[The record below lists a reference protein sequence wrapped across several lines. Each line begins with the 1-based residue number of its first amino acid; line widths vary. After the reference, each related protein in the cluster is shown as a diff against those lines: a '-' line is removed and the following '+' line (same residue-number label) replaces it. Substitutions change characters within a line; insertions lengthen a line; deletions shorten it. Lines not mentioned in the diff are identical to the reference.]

1 MSNPQNT
8 GTQVPPGTGTAVPGT
23 GTMVPP
29 TGTGTSVPPGT
40 GTAVPPGTGTAVPPG
55 SGTAVP
61 PGAGAPASSRLGTT
75 SMIPEYS
82 EYIING
88 IRYSVCVAETQK
100 TLSKKSGEAKIFVV
114 ENGGRKFVIKLYI
127 PGHSPNHAI
136 LDEVRKAKG
145 GFLIGLHDHGRW
157 TDPQHPGLTLDYEIM
172 DYAPYGSLA
181 DIKLRGDEKRFRDV
195 AWRMAFCI
203 KQCHDHRILHRDIK
217 PENFLFTDAA
227 RTQFVITDFGI
238 ARSLS
243 GNGPVKVDTAKSS
256 YFVSPEGS
264 MSSKDRTT
272 YVDRP
277 TDYYSMGMTLL
288 ALWIGLDSFYALFP
302 YDQLEELD
310 RLKLNNKVIKEI
322 GYDMLG
328 LSEYSRSLLERL
340 LEAGD
345 QNRAD
350 FDEIKRW
357 YEGETLKTGSAAE
370 AATSKSAFNV
380 TFDETKGKVA
390 HSREE
395 LAGMMLGDM
404 EFAKSFLY
412 RGMAKNALQASF
424 PRLAAEID
432 DIPQRL
438 YPRPEEQTTGVYA
451 ACLILDPTLPFFGR
465 KGAKCNTPK
474 EISDELCSDKAFYA
488 AELKKKATPLWAF
501 LKVRGG
507 AAKDFPERFQ
517 PVIQRSGEH
526 GLYALCKAL
535 DPSLPLDNQATGKP
549 VRTAAELAN
558 LLWVN
563 KGTMA
568 LELANPDHMVWTWL
582 ASLGPNAAKL
592 AAAYPA
598 KIKSGGASELYSLC
612 LILDKKMPYYGKNGK
627 PCMNEKEL
635 AAEIWAHLGDY
646 RKELSDPN
654 HLLWQFMR
662 TWSESWRKIADTH
675 PALFAKKPDTYLHDL
690 LYRLDPKEPYTVQD
704 VKSQKW
710 VGKSSFDEVIA
721 HIRDKG
727 VTDLTIECIG
737 RQDFVTWL
745 LLRDNEAD
753 RKRGALLDQLIKQ
766 AGDNAGKEGW
776 YFLYC
781 LAPEVGYY
789 FKKGDCATVEQLGA
803 RINNEANGSAGEIS
817 RALSAPGLFRGSRLE
832 QYMRARKMTSY
843 INGIVKIIDVPANVQ
858 AHKSAPY
865 DSAVAR
871 WKVIEFLGAK
881 ASYTFPR
888 SKTVATSL
896 ADVRGV
902 SQSDRSEEVNKG
914 LGAFL
919 TLFFHERKGAQFSFA
934 ELKNYYDFLDTYC
947 PAHSGLQKSHAA
959 RARVQSAIDGRDS
972 AWRSLSRTRKIV
984 TWGCLV
990 PMFIIVAWMIYTS
1003 FTDGQVALAEAFM
1016 GIGSVL
1022 AVGLAIIGVLAG
1034 LAEGGLFGAIFG
1046 GLIGYWVPYWIFSLL
1061 SGLAPF
1067 VLAAL
1072 VIGAAVWCT
1081 TKLNKQ
1087 AKDTY
1092 IPTRQSYDN
1101 LKSQADLY
1109 MVCEAFGTT
1118 QRTFGSQ
1125 GVDPSSTFN
1134 KSRDLALSQRKGV
1147 RKAAFAMI
1155 LLTLVTLA
1163 IGIGLMEKVSSI
1175 ENGETAALSVPI
1187 VDGEKLLGE
1196 WSGTFH
1202 SRDASMTVTEGS
1214 DGTYHA
1220 TVTIQYSSPMV
1231 QECSVNTFYDGEL
1244 VLAVDDN
1251 PSAKYAGTAMERENH
1266 LEYAG
1271 TYTNP
1276 RKGTSHE
1283 FTFFKAK

>member
-1 MSNPQNT
+1 MSNSQNT
-8 GTQVPPGTGTAVPGT
+8 GTQVPPGTGTAVPGS

-29 TGTGTSVPPGT
+29 AGT
-40 GTAVPPGTGTAVPPG
+40 GTAVPPGTGTAVPPSG
-55 SGTAVP
+55 TGTAVPPSGTGTAVP
-61 PGAGAPASSRLGTT
+61 PGGAPQPRLGTT

-82 EYIING
+82 EYIIKG
-88 IRYSVCVAETQK
+88 IRYTVLPDETRK
-100 TLSKKSGEAKIFVV
+100 TLAKKSGEAKIFVV

-136 LDEVRKAKG
+136 LDEVCKAKG

-181 DIKLRGDEKRFRDV
+181 DVKLRGDEKRFRDV

-203 KQCHDHRILHRDIK
+203 KQCHDHKILHRDVK

-238 ARSLS
+238 ARTLT

-310 RLKLNNKVIKEI
+310 RLKLNNKVISEI

-350 FDEIKRW
+350 FNEIKRW

-370 AATSKSAFNV
+370 AAVSKSAFNV

-395 LAGMMLGDM
+395 LARLMLGDM
-404 EFAKSFLY
+404 EFAKSFIY

-432 DIPQRL
+432 DIPQRI

-465 KGAKCNTPK
+465 HGKKCTTPK
-474 EISDELCSDKAFYA
+474 AIADELCSDMVYYA
-488 AELKKKATPLWAF
+488 GELKKKATPLWAF

-517 PVIQRSGEH
+517 PMIQRSGKH
-526 GLYALCKAL
+526 GVYALCKAL
-535 DPSLPLDNQATGKP
+535 NPSLGLENANGASVTTPAQLADMLWTC
-549 VRTAAELAN
+549 RSIMAE
-558 LLWVN
+558 
-563 KGTMA
+563 
-568 LELANPDHMVWTWL
+568 ELANPDHTVWTWL

-598 KIKSGGASELYSLC
+598 KIKNGGSAELYALC
-612 LILDKKMPYYGKNGK
+612 LALDSKMPYYGKNGK
-627 PCMNEKEL
+627 PCTNEKEL
-635 AAEIWAHLGDY
+635 AAEIWAHMGDY

-704 VKSQKW
+704 VKTQKW
-710 VGKSSFDEVIA
+710 VGKDSFDEVIA
-721 HIRDKG
+721 YIRDKG

-753 RKRGALLDQLIKQ
+753 RKRGALLAQLIKQ

-803 RINNEANGSAGEIS
+803 RINNEANGSPGEIS
-817 RALSAPGLFRGSRLE
+817 RALSSPAMFRGSRLE

-843 INGIVKIIDVPANVQ
+843 INGILKIIDVQANVQ

-871 WKVIEFLGAK
+871 WKVIEYLGAK
-881 ASYTFPR
+881 ATYTFWR
-888 SKTVATSL
+888 AQTVVSSL
-896 ADVRGV
+896 ADVRAV
-902 SQSDRSEEVNKG
+902 SQSDRNEETDKG
-914 LGAFL
+914 LAAFL

-934 ELKNYYDFLDTYC
+934 ELKNYYDFLDIYC
-947 PAHSGLQKSHAA
+947 PSHSGLQKSHAA
-959 RARVQSAIDGRDS
+959 RARVRAAVDGRDS

-984 TWGCLV
+984 TWVCMV
-990 PMFIIVAWMIYTS
+990 PMVFMVAWMIYTS
-1003 FTDGQVALAEAFM
+1003 FTDGHEALADAFM
-1016 GIGSVL
+1016 GIGKVI
-1022 AVGLAIIGVLAG
+1022 AVGVAILGVLGG
-1034 LAEGGLFGAIFG
+1034 LAEGGLFGAIIG
-1046 GLIGYWVPYWIFSLL
+1046 GLLGYWIPYWIFSFL

-1072 VIGAAVWCT
+1072 VIAGGIWCVI
-1081 TKLNKQ
+1081 KLNKQ
-1087 AKDTY
+1087 ASDTY
-1092 IPTRQSYDN
+1092 IPSRKAYDN
-1101 LKSQADLY
+1101 LKNQADLY

-1118 QRTFGSQ
+1118 GRTFGSQ
-1125 GVDPSSTFN
+1125 GIDPSSTFN
-1134 KSRDLALSQRKGV
+1134 KSRDLALSQRKNV
-1147 RKAAFAMI
+1147 RTAAMYMV
-1155 LLTLVTLA
+1155 LLTLITLVIGISLMKTVSKIEDGEYAVEAVPVTDASLLPGEWTGMFHGREAAVTL
-1163 IGIGLMEKVSSI
+1163 
-1175 ENGETAALSVPI
+1175 
-1187 VDGEKLLGE
+1187 
-1196 WSGTFH
+1196 
-1202 SRDASMTVTEGS
+1202 TEGT
-1214 DGTYHA
+1214 DGMYHA
-1220 TVTIQYSSPMV
+1220 TVTIQYSTPMV
-1231 QECSVNTFYDGEL
+1231 QECTVKEFSDGSMTM
-1244 VLAVDDN
+1244 VVDDN
-1251 PSAKYAGTAMERENH
+1251 PSAQYTGTVMDH
-1266 LEYAG
+1266 TDFLEYAG
-1271 TYTNP
+1271 TYTNT

-1283 FTFFKAK
+1283 FSFVKDKP